1 MQKDCW
7 RDVRVSE
14 VLSTMDTACIW
25 EPRSG
30 RGLWDARFKPGWMGC
45 TGMFMVTWP
54 YQPWAAQVTL
64 RSVELEIPV
73 PGGRTDCWQYI
84 FNMPGAQL
92 FAGQAISLPA
102 APADPGGIVPTVG
115 SMFRRYADML
125 RMDHLSGE
133 GIFMFM
139 RRFSVFSWC
148 MYRHSAGDRRFILSL
163 EDLLEDSP
171 VCSLFFNAIYWG
183 WTGCTR
189 FFKPM
194 YWGRTGC
201 MMLYSDREHCDAD
214 TAAAISKN
222 VYRTLS
228 AVFEGGMLSDTCA
241 CDSAYRLVL
250 LFFLC
255 CQMNSYIHCAYCE
268 QGGSICSAVSE
279 QWVGCGRFHFCSADM
294 LYPPSVSNTE
304 LTRQERIW
312 PFGKDTLLDCG
323 ISIADML
330 QSFDIPGMPAKFNAS
345 LVLTDILCALLTG
358 ETDKIIR

>member
-1 MQKDCW
+1 
-7 RDVRVSE
+7 
-14 VLSTMDTACIW
+14 MDTACIW

-125 RMDHLSGE
+125 RMDHLAGE
-133 GIFMFM
+133 EIFWFM

-148 MYRHSAGDRRFILSL
+148 MYRHSAGDRRFIRSL
-163 EDLLEDSP
+163 EDLLEGSS
-171 VCSLFFNAIYWG
+171 VCSLFFNAVYWG
-183 WTGCTR
+183 WTGGEMTMPYADKEL
-189 FFKPM
+189 FLAGDKK
-194 YWGRTGC
+194 
-201 MMLYSDREHCDAD
+201 HNDAD

-228 AVFEGGMLSDTCA
+228 AVFEDDAMLSGTCA

-268 QGGSICSAVSE
+268 RGGSICSAVSE
-279 QWVGCGRFHFCSADM
+279 QWVGCGRFYFCSVDM
-294 LYPPSVSNTE
+294 LYPPSVYNTE
-304 LTRQERIW
+304 LTRQERMW
-312 PFGKDTLLDCG
+312 PFGKDTQLYCG
-323 ISIADML
+323 INIADML

-345 LVLTDILCALLTG
+345 LVLTDILCALLAE
-358 ETDKIIR
+358 ETDKIMR